1 MISSAETH
9 LLATLLSQED
19 QLHYHQINNIQLPQ
33 HVLYILHQLTFTF
46 TPSTSSS
53 SSATL
58 WTAITLLKK
67 LYLLSQ
73 QQHPIDLITIV
84 ASFTLAHKY
93 QHSQTHILDYHLIAH
108 TFNIHD
114 IQLIHDGEV
123 ALLDALSYDISVPTP
138 DDFFSYF
145 SNLAN
150 NTDPKIKTIIDEAR
164 LALSSPSL
172 SHQTFGVLHNYSPS
186 VVVLSV
192 MYNHLTS
199 NSWMSEQVKK
209 IIVGKKDGDQY
220 VKQLIHCIAE
230 LQSVMTSW

>member
-1 MISSAETH
+1 MSFAVDNKQNLPES
-9 LLATLLSQED
+9 
-19 QLHYHQINNIQLPQ
+19 NNILFAP
-33 HVLYILHQLTFTF
+33 LTQ
-46 TPSTSSS
+46 STSSS

-67 LYLLSQ
+67 TLHSLTTTTATLNRFHHYPCILHSCSQISTLTNTHPRLSSHCSHL
-73 QQHPIDLITIV
+73 QHPRHPTH
-84 ASFTLAHKY
+84 SF
-93 QHSQTHILDYHLIAH
+93 
-108 TFNIHD
+108 
-114 IQLIHDGEV
+114 
-123 ALLDALSYDISVPTP
+123 ALLEALSYDISVPTP

-172 SHQTFGVLHNYSPS
+172 PHQTFGVLHNYSPS

-192 MYNHLTS
+192 MYNYLTS

-209 IIVGKKDGDQY
+209 IIIGKKDGDQY
-220 VKQLIHCIAE
+220 VKQLIHCIAQ
-230 LQSVMTSW
+230 LQSVMTS